1 MKGTDLVWALQ
12 AGVSATGE
20 APPNN
25 ILFVENLPEA
35 TTSNMLS
42 LLFNQYPGY
51 KEARPRAASHATS
64 LVCGCTG
71 RLLCLHGHPCS
82 CIQGHDSV
90 SVSQMSI
97 SPTFLPAHNVAV
109 CGAQQ

>member
-1 MKGTDLVWALQ
+1 MQ

-51 KEARPRAASHATS
+51 KEARPQAPLEAFALLSDCAG
-64 LVCGCTG
+64 GCSG
-71 RLLCLHGHPCS
+71 CMVMLS
-82 CIQGHDSV
+82 DFS
-90 SVSQMSI
+90 
-97 SPTFLPAHNVAV
+97 
-109 CGAQQ
+109 

>member
-1 MKGTDLVWALQ
+1 MEVGKAAAKILTLAALLQ

-51 KEARPRAASHATS
+51 KEARPRSASKAI
-64 LVCGCTG
+64 LFLQLRR
-71 RLLCLHGHPCS
+71 RLQCL
-82 CIQGHDSV
+82 
-90 SVSQMSI
+90 
-97 SPTFLPAHNVAV
+97 
-109 CGAQQ
+109 

>member
-1 MKGTDLVWALQ
+1 MEVGKTAARLLLCCALQ

-51 KEARPRAASHATS
+51 KEARPRPASTATLFLQLHRRLQCLELAAA
-64 LVCGCTG
+64 V
-71 RLLCLHGHPCS
+71 
-82 CIQGHDSV
+82 
-90 SVSQMSI
+90 I
-97 SPTFLPAHNVAV
+97 S
-109 CGAQQ
+109 

>member
-1 MKGTDLVWALQ
+1 MPCEAAGATRAANNGLCCALQ

-25 ILFVENLPEA
+25 ILFVENLPDA

-51 KEARPRAASHATS
+51 KEVRRTRLEQIARCFAVRVAGCRA
-64 LVCGCTG
+64 
-71 RLLCLHGHPCS
+71 RLG
-82 CIQGHDSV
+82 
-90 SVSQMSI
+90 M
-97 SPTFLPAHNVAV
+97 LPYSDGDTA
-109 CGAQQ
+109 